1 MQDPYLA
8 SLFSNSFLI
17 REERNCYEPASILD
31 QLIKDLAVVLV
42 YDLFSHSVC
51 SFFVLNDYLCIVL
64 TLRFLLLF
72 YFNFS
77 PLTLCEKMF
86 ISHHAIFASIL

>member
-1 MQDPYLA
+1 M
-8 SLFSNSFLI
+8 
-17 REERNCYEPASILD
+17 LD

-51 SFFVLNDYLCIVL
+51 SFFVLSDYLCTFL
-64 TLRFLLLF
+64 TLQFLQLLC
-72 YFNFS
+72 FNFS

-86 ISHHAIFASIL
+86 ISHHVIFTSIL